1 VPRLEKKLRDEHC
14 QGPFAESSMLVARYE
29 ALRGAFLGEMLQPDA
44 RAGLLLFLRRGMCG
58 WARALAT
65 MPALRRPVGAR
76 PSSLPIPEEHRA
88 VVHIFAAMVIN
99 GNHYGA
105 TP

>member
-1 VPRLEKKLRDEHC
+1 
-14 QGPFAESSMLVARYE
+14 MLVARYE
-29 ALRGAFLGEMLQPDA
+29 ALRGAALGDMLRPEA
-44 RAGLLLFLRRGMCG
+44 RAGLLLFLRCGMCG

-65 MPALRRPVGAR
+65 MHAPQRPVGSK